1 MSLDIR
7 QCVFCPKLFTMPLGG
22 VSGTSYDNGRT
33 TGVCRSC
40 KKQALEDSPPNT
52 EILADP
58 VHNDAFS
65 DAWQELEKMAWK
77 PDQIEHDGLFADEQ
91 GPLPEPLDAGL
102 YRQPYAVRNPEWYH
116 QYTYDGGVGGR
127 TKGQKKNQWHRH
139 HDQDWALDPFT
150 TDYGED
156 RGGRYIQVDRMM
168 KPLLEALWA
177 QGIKTRASDVG
188 GDLRENPL
196 YQYNDILDEKS
207 IFGGHER
214 PIDNHE
220 GYLWFDD
227 GIPEQARHFRRLREP
242 EEREKRGEGTSP
254 YIDLTR
260 LRPEQNPDGETI
272 RWSASDNLSN
282 LRQLYDAFGVAFPDE
297 YMKDG
302 GYQWR

>member
-1 MSLDIR
+1 MTPFD
-7 QCVFCPKLFTMPLGG
+7 T
-22 VSGTSYDNGRT
+22 
-33 TGVCRSC
+33 
-40 KKQALEDSPPNT
+40 
-52 EILADP
+52 
-58 VHNDAFS
+58 
-65 DAWQELEKMAWK
+65 AWELMKMAWK
-77 PDQIEHDGLFADEQ
+77 PDSIEHDGLFADEQ

-102 YRQPYAVRNPEWYH
+102 YRQTYAVRNPEWYH

-177 QGIKTRASDVG
+177 QGIKTHASDVG

-207 IFGGHER
+207 VFGGHER

-220 GYLWFDD
+220 GYLSFGPE
-227 GIPEQARHFRRLREP
+227 GIPEQARHFRKPRTRQ
-242 EEREKRGEGTSP
+242 ERDEGEDVKTSP

-260 LRPEQNPDGETI
+260 PNDERNPEGEI
-272 RWSASDNLSN
+272 VRWSASDDLSN
-282 LRQLYDAFGVAFPDE
+282 LRQLYDAFEVPFPE
-297 YMKDG
+297 EHMKDG